1 MNDNYFD
8 EYMNVSCY
16 DNYYAEYRRSIV
28 WDFIALVKGISP
40 QDKKA
45 LFNAFEQA
53 ARDMLKECEYKA
65 YIGKGK
71 KVLEGVR
78 ELCLVGPYACDEED
92 LDSVAG
98 GTYACDEEDLDSVA
112 GGTYRI
118 EFLDDT
124 GKRIAFLRFR
134 PWTDIIDLV
143 ELEKPLMGRRL
154 YLSRRG
160 RGRKPEV

>member
-16 DNYYAEYRRSIV
+16 DNYYAEYRRSIT
-28 WDFIALVKGISP
+28 WDFIALIRGISP

-45 LFNAFEQA
+45 LCNAFEQA

-65 YIGKGK
+65 YTGKGK
-71 KVLEGVR
+71 KVLEGARVLEGVR
-78 ELCLVGPYACDEED
+78 ELCLVGPYACDEQD
-92 LDSVAG
+92 LDSV
-98 GTYACDEEDLDSVA
+98 V

-134 PWTDIIDLV
+134 PWTDVIDLV
-143 ELEKPLMGRRL
+143 EVEKPMMCRRL